1 MKPKPK
7 DEKGEDGLG
16 QSFSINSKM
25 STTLIK
31 VLTKKKIRKE
41 IQKAIHKN

>member
-31 VLTKKKIRKE
+31 VLTKKK
-41 IQKAIHKN
+41 KNMKRNSESNS